1 MGFSHPNRLIIA
13 LSETGFR
20 MKPLLTLS
28 LLLLLAG
35 CQSSPPRSSGSAGPL
50 IESPSLITQQQTLQ
64 QLYAQYQQW
73 QGTPYRLGGQSRNG
87 IDCSAFVQTTFHDRF
102 GITLPRT
109 TRQQVHVGVQIAKAE
124 LQAGDLVFFRNGQ
137 HVGIYLEE
145 DKFLHASTR
154 LGVTISSMNN
164 IYWSR
169 KYWRSIR
176 VKSPRTAR

>member
-1 MGFSHPNRLIIA
+1 MKQLLI
-13 LSETGFR
+13 
-20 MKPLLTLS
+20 LS

-35 CQSSPPRSSGSAGPL
+35 CSSSPPRSSDIAAPL
-50 IESPSLITQQQTLQ
+50 IESPAQVTEQQTLQ
-64 QLYAQYQQW
+64 QLYAQHQQW
-73 QGTPYRLGGQSRNG
+73 DGTPYRLGGQSRSG
-87 IDCSAFVQTTFHDRF
+87 IDCSAFVQTTFYDRF
-102 GITLPRT
+102 GIALPRT
-109 TRQQVHVGVQIAKAE
+109 TGQQIHVGEQIAKAE

-164 IYWSR
+164 VYWSR

-176 VKSPRTAR
+176 VKSPLTVR